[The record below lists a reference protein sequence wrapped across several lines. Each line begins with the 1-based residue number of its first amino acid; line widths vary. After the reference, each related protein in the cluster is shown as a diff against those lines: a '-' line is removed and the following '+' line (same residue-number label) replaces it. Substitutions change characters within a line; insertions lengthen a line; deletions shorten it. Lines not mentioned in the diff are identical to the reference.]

1 MRKSAYSRLLPDS
14 HGVEWPF
21 EHSDGMFNM
30 TIQRIAV
37 YPGTF
42 DPITN
47 GHTDLVSRAA
57 RVFPKVIIAIAES
70 PHKKPLFSLDERIRL
85 AENQMDYLENV
96 EVVGFSNL
104 LVDFVQQIG
113 ASVIVRGLRA
123 VSDFEYEF
131 QLASMNRHLAPK
143 VETLFLTPDEDFSF
157 ISSSLVKEIAR
168 LKGNV
173 SEFVCEEVEQAMARR
188 FAHLG

>member
-1 MRKSAYSRLLPDS
+1 MITD
-14 HGVEWPF
+14 
-21 EHSDGMFNM
+21 
-30 TIQRIAV
+30 RIAV

-57 RVFPKVIIAIAES
+57 RVFSRVVIAIADS
-70 PHKKPLFSLDERIRL
+70 PHKKPLFSLDERIEL
-85 AENQMDYLENV
+85 SKNQMANLDNV

-104 LVDFVQQIG
+104 LVEFVQQIG

-131 QLASMNRHLAPK
+131 QLASMNRHIAPT
-143 VETLFLTPDEDFSF
+143 VETLFLTPDEDYSF
-157 ISSSLVKEIAR
+157 ISSTLVKEVAR
-168 LKGNV
+168 LNGDV
-173 SEFVCEEVEQAMARR
+173 SEFVCEEVQQAMRKR
-188 FAHLG
+188 FKELG